1 LDNLNTNH
9 GDDRSSLIKRINMMK
24 ILEKNLAE
32 LIMIGLFLAIF
43 LSSCGI
49 QFGNY
54 DRYQQVYGNKI
65 QCNK

>member
-1 LDNLNTNH
+1 MT
-9 GDDRSSLIKRINMMK
+9 K
-24 ILEKNLAE
+24 IIEKNLAE